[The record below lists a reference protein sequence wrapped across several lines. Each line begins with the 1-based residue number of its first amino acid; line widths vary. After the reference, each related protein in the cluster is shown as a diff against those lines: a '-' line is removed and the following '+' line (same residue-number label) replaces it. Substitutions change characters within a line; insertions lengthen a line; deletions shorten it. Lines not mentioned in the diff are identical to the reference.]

1 MAILAIFVLL
11 LSYAASEEL
20 LIGGQVTLKLE
31 SSCTLIKYRQNFKAM
46 EVKLQFSDEVENFV
60 ITDSSYDTCPEGCEM
75 SSLYCV
81 SKI

>member
-1 MAILAIFVLL
+1 MAILAILVLL

-20 LIGGQVTLKLE
+20 LIGGQATLKLE
-31 SSCTLIKYRQNFKAM
+31 SACTLIKYRQNFKAM
-46 EVKLQFSDEVENFV
+46 EVHLEFSEKVENFV
-60 ITDSSYDTCPEGCEM
+60 ITDSSYDTCPEGCDI